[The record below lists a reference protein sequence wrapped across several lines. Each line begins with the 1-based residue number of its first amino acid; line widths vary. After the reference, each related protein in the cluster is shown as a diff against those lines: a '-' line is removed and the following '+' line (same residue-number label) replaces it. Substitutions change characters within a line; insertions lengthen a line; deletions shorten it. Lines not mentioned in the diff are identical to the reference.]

1 MRNAPSPA
9 LALLPLALLGACT
22 VGPDYH
28 GPPATAAD
36 AVQRGS
42 FVRAGDPALRPGP
55 GVARWWEGLGDATLT
70 ALVDDA
76 LAHSPTIDA
85 AEARIREAGARLRT
99 QRANQLPSISP
110 SATYLHARL
119 PGTALGGSGGS
130 GGNDAGDAGSSGGS
144 SSSAV
149 DFYNLG
155 GTASWEPD
163 FFGARRRGVE
173 GARATVEE
181 RFADLADAQV
191 SLSAQ
196 VAQAYVGLRD
206 VQERVRLNAE
216 SSRLQQRQLE
226 LTRQRYAAGAAS
238 QLQVERLQN
247 QLESTDAQRIPLG
260 AQVAQYL
267 DQLAVLTGRTPGAL
281 DQTLTAAG
289 TVPLPP
295 AEVPI
300 GDPAALIA
308 HRPDIRSAERALAAS
323 TAQIGVNTAKLFPSL
338 SFLGIFGLGG
348 TNIGDVVDP
357 DKLTA
362 LVAPMLSWSF
372 LDFGRTRAAIDQ
384 SKAQRDLAAAQYRER
399 VLEALQDAETSLSRF
414 GNIRLQYAQLLRA
427 EQSAARAAT
436 LNGQRVAA
444 GTSNVIDQLDVERQR
459 LSAAIAVAQARA
471 QLTDSYI
478 AVQKSLGLGWSE
490 PPPADGERS
499 VPGDASEPAG
509 RG

>member
-1 MRNAPSPA
+1 MRHFPLPA

-42 FVRAGDPALRPGP
+42 FVRAADPALRPVP

-85 AEARIREAGARLRT
+85 AQARIREAGARLRT
-99 QRANQLPSISP
+99 QRANQLPSVSP
-110 SATYLHARL
+110 TVAYVHARL
-119 PGTALGGSGGS
+119 PGTALGGGESGGEAADGS
-130 GGNDAGDAGSSGGS
+130 G
-144 SSSAV
+144 SSAV

-196 VAQAYVGLRD
+196 VAQAYVALRD

-226 LTRQRYAAGAAS
+226 LTQQRYAAGAAS

-281 DQTLTAAG
+281 DRTLTTAVP
-289 TVPLPP
+289 VPLPP

-323 TAQIGVNTAKLFPSL
+323 NAQIGVNTAKLFPSL
-338 SFLGIFGLGG
+338 NFLGIFGLGG

-357 DKLTA
+357 NKLTA

-384 SKAQRDLAAAQYRER
+384 SEAQRDLAAAQYRQR

-414 GNIRLQYAQLLRA
+414 GNTRLQYAQLLRA

-459 LSAAIAVAQARA
+459 LSAAIAVAQAKA

-478 AVQKSLGLGWSE
+478 TVQKSLGLGWSE
-490 PPPADGERS
+490 PPVSAGSSSER
-499 VPGDASEPAG
+499 PREGAPTEG
-509 RG
+509 G